1 MMRNYHLRF
10 RRVGL
15 ISELFISWVFI
26 GLVRQVRLY
35 GRPFVRAKKKKYIF
49 FVGWPFCFVRGPLEG
64 LK

>member
-35 GRPFVRAKKKKYIF
+35 GRPFVRAKKKNTF
-49 FVGWPFCFVRGPLEG
+49 FLLAGPFVL
-64 LK
+64 